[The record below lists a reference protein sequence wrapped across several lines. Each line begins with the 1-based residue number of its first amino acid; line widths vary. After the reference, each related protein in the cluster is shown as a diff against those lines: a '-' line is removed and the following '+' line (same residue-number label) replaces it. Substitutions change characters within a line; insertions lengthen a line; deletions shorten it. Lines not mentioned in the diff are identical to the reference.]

1 MKIYRVIQIKFNQL
15 VSENARMI
23 INLLTKRI

>member
-1 MKIYRVIQIKFNQL
+1 VKIYRVIQIKFNQL